1 MTTVYIF
8 RHGLTKEA
16 ELHLYCG
23 KTDVPLSAKG
33 IELLQKQKEAMPD
46 LCGYS
51 FYSSGMKRTDR
62 TLEILY
68 PNAVYKKEA
77 ALRELDFGIFE
88 CHSYEELRDNC
99 QYQMWISGCNE
110 LNVCPG
116 GESSLQM
123 KDRVIS
129 FAKKILSGKEEEKR
143 IAIFTHG
150 GPVVALMQ
158 YFFPEEK
165 KNFYEWRCGFGQG
178 YKIQLDDR
186 GASYTKLEFDKEI
199 K

>member
-1 MTTVYIF
+1 MTTIYLF

-16 ELHLYCG
+16 EQHLYCG
-23 KTDVPLSAKG
+23 KTDVPLSSKG
-33 IELLQKQKEAMPD
+33 IELLQKQKEMMPD
-46 LCGYS
+46 LLGYS
-51 FYSSGMKRTDR
+51 FYSSGMKRTDMS
-62 TLEILY
+62 LEILY
-68 PNAVYKKEA
+68 PGVAYQKEA
-77 ALRELDFGIFE
+77 ALREIDFGIFE
-88 CHSYEELRDNC
+88 CHSYDELKDKW

-129 FAKKILSGKEEEKR
+129 FIKKLLAEKEEKR

-158 YFFPEEK
+158 YFFPDEN
-165 KNFYEWRCGFGQG
+165 KNFYEWRCACGQG
-178 YKIQLDDR
+178 YKICLDGKNACYERLDF
-186 GASYTKLEFDKEI
+186 GGGS
-199 K
+199 